1 MRITKFQTA
10 GIYGGIRKIVKMSA
24 VEKRL
29 RCVYNTA
36 EVIPF
41 DESSKFIIMSD
52 CHRGQGNT
60 SDNFL
65 LNQTLHFAA
74 LEYYYKNGF
83 TYIEL
88 GDGDELWENRKM
100 QPIIMAHSDIF
111 WIMSKF
117 YDENR
122 LHMLYGNHD
131 IVKRR
136 KQIADKEFGSFY
148 CDNDK
153 CLLFP
158 GIQIPEGLILEDI
171 RTGKKLLLVH
181 GHQGSFLN
189 DTIWPVA
196 RFLVR
201 YFWRPL
207 ELIGFTAPTGAARA
221 HHKKE
226 LIEKKLAA
234 YANSEQLILIAGHT
248 HRPAYP
254 RPGTGLYFND
264 GSCVHP
270 KSITGI
276 EIVNR
281 KIALVKWSVS
291 ARDDMSLYVDHQ
303 ILEGPDNISD
313 FYAS

>member
-1 MRITKFQTA
+1 
-10 GIYGGIRKIVKMSA
+10 MSA
-24 VEKRL
+24 AARRL
-29 RCVYNTA
+29 RCIYNTA

-41 DESSKFIIMSD
+41 DENSKFIIMSD

-60 SDNFL
+60 GDNFL
-65 LNQTLHFAA
+65 PNQILQFAA
-74 LEYYYKNGF
+74 LEYYYKHGY

-88 GDGDELWENRKM
+88 GDGDELWENRKI
-100 QPIIMAHSDIF
+100 QPIIAAHNDIF

-117 YDENR
+117 YDDDR
-122 LHMLYGNHD
+122 LHMIYGNHD

-136 KQIADKEFGSFY
+136 KNVANKEFNCFY
-148 CDNDK
+148 CDNGECK
-153 CLLFP
+153 LFP
-158 GIQIPEGLILEDI
+158 GIQMPEGLILEDES
-171 RTGKKLLLVH
+171 TKNKLLLVH

-207 ELIGFTAPTGAARA
+207 ELIGFTAPTGAARTHSRKDA
-221 HHKKE
+221 
-226 LIEKKLAA
+226 IEKKLSSYAA
-234 YANSEQLILIAGHT
+234 SQRVMLIAGHT

-254 RPGTGLYFND
+254 KPGSGFYFND

-270 KSITGI
+270 RSITGI
-276 EIVNR
+276 EISNR
-281 KIALVKWSVS
+281 QIALVKWSVAADS
-291 ARDDMSLYVDHQ
+291 DLNLYVNRQ

-313 FYAS
+313 FYIQSQ

>member
-1 MRITKFQTA
+1 MTPA
-10 GIYGGIRKIVKMSA
+10 A
-24 VEKRL
+24 KRL
-29 RCVYNTA
+29 ENVYKTA

-60 SDNFL
+60 GDNFL
-65 LNQTLHFAA
+65 PNQTLHLAA

-88 GDGDELWENRKM
+88 GDGDELWENRKI
-100 QPIIMAHSDIF
+100 QPIIAAHSDIF

-117 YDENR
+117 YDKNR
-122 LHMLYGNHD
+122 LYMLYGNHD

-136 KQIADKEFGSFY
+136 KQIADKAFSSFY
-148 CDNDK
+148 CDK
-153 CLLFP
+153 GECKLFP
-158 GIQIPEGLILEDI
+158 GIEMPEGLILED
-171 RTGKKLLLVH
+171 RKTKKQILLVH

-189 DTIWPVA
+189 DTAWPVA

-207 ELIGFTAPTGAARA
+207 ELIGFTAPTGAART
-221 HHKKE
+221 HSRQE
-226 LIEKKLAA
+226 MIEKKLAA
-234 YANSEQLILIAGHT
+234 YAASQKLMLITGHT

-254 RPGTGLYFND
+254 RPGNGLYFND

-270 KSITGI
+270 SSITGI

-281 KIALVKWSVS
+281 KISLVKWSVS
-291 ARDDMSLYVDHQ
+291 AKNDLSLYVERS
-303 ILEGPDNISD
+303 ILEGPDNIYD
-313 FYAS
+313 FFCS

>member
-1 MRITKFQTA
+1 
-10 GIYGGIRKIVKMSA
+10 MST

-29 RCVYNTA
+29 QSVYNRA

-60 SDNFL
+60 GDNFL
-65 LNQTLHFAA
+65 PNQTLHFAA

-88 GDGDELWENRKM
+88 GDGDELWENRKI
-100 QPIIMAHSDIF
+100 QPIITAHSDIF

-136 KQIADKEFGSFY
+136 KQLTSKEFKDFY
-148 CDNDK
+148 CDSK
-153 CLLFP
+153 ECKMPLFP
-158 GIQIPEGLILEDI
+158 GINIPEGLILEDI
-171 RTGKKLLLVH
+171 KTKEKILLVH

-207 ELIGFTAPTGAARA
+207 ELIGFTAPTGAART
-221 HHKKE
+221 HSKKE
-226 LIEKKLAA
+226 AIEMKLSE
-234 YANSEQLILIAGHT
+234 YARSKQLMLIAGHT

-254 RPGTGLYFND
+254 QPGTGFYFND

-270 KSITGI
+270 RSITGI
-276 EIVNR
+276 EISNR
-281 KIALVKWSVS
+281 QISLVKWSVS
-291 ARDDMSLYVDHQ
+291 AREDLSLYAERQV
-303 ILEGPDNISD
+303 LEEPKNISD
-313 FYAS
+313 FYNNVRIFNKM